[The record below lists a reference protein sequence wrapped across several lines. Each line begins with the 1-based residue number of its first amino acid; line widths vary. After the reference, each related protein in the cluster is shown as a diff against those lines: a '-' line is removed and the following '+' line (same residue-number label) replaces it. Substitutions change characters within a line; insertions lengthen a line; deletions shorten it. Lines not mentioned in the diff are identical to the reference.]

1 MFCFLSMNPF
11 KGAPLEVHMEFRY
24 LGTSDIKVSAVG
36 LGTWQFSDS
45 WGVKEYDVAKS
56 IVEKAIEVGI
66 NFFDTAAVYGRGLSE
81 QFLGRALKEL
91 GVRED
96 VVIATKLP
104 GEFLSRHDVLKGTKR
119 CLERLGTSYIDLMQV
134 HWPPLWNNFPTCEYM
149 RALEELV
156 HQGVI
161 RYIGLSDFPVELVDS
176 AWSCLSTED
185 IVSDQVRYNLVERDA
200 EKEIIPYAE
209 AYGLSVIAWSPLAK
223 GALTG
228 KYTPDNLPEFEDVRR
243 GSALFHPENFK
254 QIYGVVEVLREI
266 GEKYGKTPSQVALN
280 WLLRTS
286 DSVIVIPGA
295 KTPEQVEENAGAVG
309 WSMTF
314 DEWLRLDEVSARVL
328 ISRVVW

>member
-1 MFCFLSMNPF
+1 
-11 KGAPLEVHMEFRY
+11 MEFRY

-45 WGVKEYDVAKS
+45 WGVKEYDMAKS
-56 IVEKAIEVGI
+56 IVERAIEVGI

-96 VVIATKLP
+96 VVVATKLP

-161 RYIGLSDFPVELVDS
+161 RYIGLSDFPVELMDS

-243 GSALFHPENFK
+243 GSALFHPENFR

-266 GEKYGKTPSQVALN
+266 GEKHGKTPSQVALN

-286 DSVIVIPGA
+286 EAVIVIPGA

-314 DEWLRLDEVSARVL
+314 DEWLRLEETSGRVL
-328 ISRVVW
+328 ISRVTW

>member
-1 MFCFLSMNPF
+1 
-11 KGAPLEVHMEFRY
+11 MEFRY
-24 LGTSDIKVSAVG
+24 LGTSDIRVSAVG

-45 WGVKEYDVAKS
+45 WGVQNYELARS
-56 IVEKAIEVGI
+56 IVEKAIELNI

-91 GVRED
+91 GVRDD

-104 GEFLSRHDVLKGTKR
+104 GEFLSRHDVFKGTKR
-119 CLERLGTSYIDLMQV
+119 CLERLDTDYIDLMQV
-134 HWPPLWNNFPTCEYM
+134 HWPPIWNNFPTCEYM

-161 RYIGLSDFPVELVDS
+161 RYIGLSDFPVELMES

-209 AYGLSVIAWSPLAK
+209 AYGMSVIAWSPLAK

-243 GSALFHPENFK
+243 NAALFHPENFR
-254 QIYGVVEVLREI
+254 QIYGIVEVLKRI
-266 GEKYGKTPSQVALN
+266 GEKYGKTPAQVALN
-280 WLLRTS
+280 WLLMTS

-295 KTPEQVEENAGAVG
+295 KTPQQVEENVGAVG
-309 WSMTF
+309 WKMSF
-314 DEWLRLDEVSARVL
+314 DEWLELEELSGSLR

>member
-1 MFCFLSMNPF
+1 
-11 KGAPLEVHMEFRY
+11 MEFRY
-24 LGTSDIKVSAVG
+24 LGTSDIRVSAVG

-45 WGVKEYDVAKS
+45 WGVQNYELARS
-56 IVEKAIEVGI
+56 IVEKAIELNI

-91 GVRED
+91 GVRDD

-104 GEFLSRHDVLKGTKR
+104 GEFLSRHDVFKGTKR
-119 CLERLGTSYIDLMQV
+119 CLERLGTDYIDLMQV
-134 HWPPLWNNFPTCEYM
+134 HWPPIWNNFPTCEYM

-161 RYIGLSDFPVELVDS
+161 RYIGLSDFPVELVES

-200 EKEIIPYAE
+200 EKEIVPYAE
-209 AYGLSVIAWSPLAK
+209 AYGMSVIAWSPLAK

-243 GSALFHPENFK
+243 NAALFHPENFR
-254 QIYGVVEVLREI
+254 QIYGVVEVLKRI
-266 GEKYGKTPSQVALN
+266 GEKYGKTPAQVALN
-280 WLLRTS
+280 WLLMAS

-295 KTPEQVEENAGAVG
+295 KTPQQVEENVGAVG
-309 WSMTF
+309 WKMSF
-314 DEWLRLDEVSARVL
+314 DEWLELEELSGSLR

>member
-1 MFCFLSMNPF
+1 
-11 KGAPLEVHMEFRY
+11 MEFRY
-24 LGTSDIKVSAVG
+24 LGTSDIRVSAVG

-45 WGVKEYDVAKS
+45 WGVQNYELARS
-56 IVEKAIEVGI
+56 IVEKAIELNI

-91 GVRED
+91 GVRDD

-104 GEFLSRHDVLKGTKR
+104 GEFLSRHDVFKGTKR
-119 CLERLGTSYIDLMQV
+119 CLERLGTDYIDLMQV
-134 HWPPLWNNFPTCEYM
+134 HWPPIWNNFPTCEYM

-161 RYIGLSDFPVELVDS
+161 RYIGLSDFPVELVES

-209 AYGLSVIAWSPLAK
+209 AYGMSVIAWSPLAK

-243 GSALFHPENFK
+243 NAALFHPENFR
-254 QIYGVVEVLREI
+254 QIYGVVEVLKRI
-266 GEKYGKTPSQVALN
+266 GEKYGKTPAQVALN
-280 WLLRTS
+280 WLLMAS

-295 KTPEQVEENAGAVG
+295 KTPQQVEENVGAVG
-309 WSMTF
+309 WKMSF
-314 DEWLRLDEVSARVL
+314 DEWLELEELSGSLR

>member
-1 MFCFLSMNPF
+1 
-11 KGAPLEVHMEFRY
+11 MEFRY
-24 LGTSDIKVSAVG
+24 LGTSDIRVSAVG

-45 WGVKEYDVAKS
+45 WGVQNYELARS
-56 IVEKAIEVGI
+56 IVEKAIELNI

-91 GVRED
+91 GVRDD

-104 GEFLSRHDVLKGTKR
+104 GEFLSRHDVFKGTKR
-119 CLERLGTSYIDLMQV
+119 CLERLGTDYIDLMQV
-134 HWPPLWNNFPTCEYM
+134 HWPPIWNNFPTCEYM

-161 RYIGLSDFPVELVDS
+161 RYIGLSDFPVELMES

-209 AYGLSVIAWSPLAK
+209 AYGMSVIAWSPLAK

-243 GSALFHPENFK
+243 NAALFHPENFR
-254 QIYGVVEVLREI
+254 QIYGIVEVLKGI
-266 GEKYGKTPSQVALN
+266 GEKYGKTPAQVALN
-280 WLLRTS
+280 WLLMTS

-295 KTPEQVEENAGAVG
+295 KTPQQVEENVGAVG
-309 WSMTF
+309 WKMSF
-314 DEWLRLDEVSARVL
+314 DEWLELEELSGSLR

>member
-1 MFCFLSMNPF
+1 
-11 KGAPLEVHMEFRY
+11 MEFRY
-24 LGTSDIKVSAVG
+24 LGTSDLRVSAVG

-45 WGVKEYDVAKS
+45 WGVQDYEAAKA
-56 IVEKAIEVGI
+56 IVETAVRAGI
-66 NFFDTAAVYGRGLSE
+66 NFFDTAAVYGHGLSE
-81 QFLGRALKEL
+81 TFLGRALREL
-91 GVRED
+91 GIRED
-96 VVIATKLP
+96 VIVATKLP
-104 GEFLSRHDVLKGTKR
+104 GEFLSRHDVFKGTKR
-119 CLERLGTSYIDLMQV
+119 CLERLGTDYIDLMQV

-161 RYIGLSDFPVELVDS
+161 RHIGLSDFPVELVES

-185 IVSDQVRYNLVERDA
+185 LVSDQVRYNLVERDA

-228 KYTPDNLPEFEDVRR
+228 KYTPENLPRFDDVRR
-243 GSALFHPENFK
+243 GSALFHPDNFS
-254 QIYGVVEVLREI
+254 QIYEVVRLLEEI
-266 GEKYGKTPSQVALN
+266 GSRHGKTPSQVALN

-286 DSVIVIPGA
+286 DSVVVIPGA
-295 KTPEQVEENAGAVG
+295 KTPGQVEENAGAAG
-309 WSMTF
+309 WSLTF
-314 DEWLRLDEVSARVL
+314 DEWLRLEQASSRVV

>member
-1 MFCFLSMNPF
+1 
-11 KGAPLEVHMEFRY
+11 MEFRY
-24 LGTSDIKVSAVG
+24 LGTSDIRVSAVG

-45 WGVKEYDVAKS
+45 WGVQNYELARS
-56 IVEKAIEVGI
+56 IVEKAIELNI

-91 GVRED
+91 GVRDD

-104 GEFLSRHDVLKGTKR
+104 GEFLSRHDVFKGTKR
-119 CLERLGTSYIDLMQV
+119 CLERLGTDYIDLMQV
-134 HWPPLWNNFPTCEYM
+134 HWPPIWNNFPTCEYM

-161 RYIGLSDFPVELVDS
+161 RYIGLSDFPVELMES

-209 AYGLSVIAWSPLAK
+209 AYGMSVIAWSPLAE

-243 GSALFHPENFK
+243 NAALFHPENFR
-254 QIYGVVEVLREI
+254 QIYGIVEVLKRI
-266 GEKYGKTPSQVALN
+266 GEKYGKTPAQVALN
-280 WLLRTS
+280 WLLMAS

-295 KTPEQVEENAGAVG
+295 KTPQQVEENVGAVG
-309 WSMTF
+309 WKMSF
-314 DEWLRLDEVSARVL
+314 DEWLELEELSGSLR

>member
-1 MFCFLSMNPF
+1 
-11 KGAPLEVHMEFRY
+11 MEFRY

-81 QFLGRALKEL
+81 RFLGRALREL

-176 AWSCLSTED
+176 ARSCLSTED

-314 DEWLRLDEVSARVL
+314 DEWLRLEEMSGRVL
-328 ISRVVW
+328 ISRVTW

>member
-1 MFCFLSMNPF
+1 
-11 KGAPLEVHMEFRY
+11 MEFRY

-314 DEWLRLDEVSARVL
+314 DEWLRLEEMSGRIL
-328 ISRVVW
+328 ISRVTW

>member
-1 MFCFLSMNPF
+1 
-11 KGAPLEVHMEFRY
+11 MEFRY
-24 LGTSDIKVSAVG
+24 LGTSDIRVSAVG

-45 WGVKEYDVAKS
+45 WGVQEYEQAKS

-81 QFLGRALKEL
+81 QFLGKALKEL

-185 IVSDQVRYNLVERDA
+185 LVSDQVRYNLVERDA

-228 KYTPDNLPEFEDVRR
+228 KYTPDNLPEFKDVRR
-243 GSALFHPENFK
+243 GSALFHPDNFR
-254 QIYGVVEVLREI
+254 QIYGVVEVLKEI
-266 GEKYGKTPSQVALN
+266 GDKYGKTPSQVALN

-286 DSVIVIPGA
+286 DTVIVIPGA
-295 KTPEQVEENAGAVG
+295 KTPEQVEENAGAAG
-309 WSMTF
+309 WRMTF
-314 DEWLRLDEVSARVL
+314 EEWLRLEEISGRVL

>member
-1 MFCFLSMNPF
+1 
-11 KGAPLEVHMEFRY
+11 MEFRY
-24 LGTSDIKVSAVG
+24 LGTSDIRVSAVG

-45 WGVKEYDVAKS
+45 WGVQNYELARS
-56 IVEKAIEVGI
+56 IVEKAIELNI

-91 GVRED
+91 GVRDD

-104 GEFLSRHDVLKGTKR
+104 GEFLSRHDVFKGTKR
-119 CLERLGTSYIDLMQV
+119 CLERLGTDYIDLMQV
-134 HWPPLWNNFPTCEYM
+134 HWPPIWNNFPTCEYM

-161 RYIGLSDFPVELVDS
+161 RYIGLSDFPVELMES

-209 AYGLSVIAWSPLAK
+209 AYGMSVIAWSPLAK

-243 GSALFHPENFK
+243 NAALFHPENFR
-254 QIYGVVEVLREI
+254 QIYGIVEVLKGI
-266 GEKYGKTPSQVALN
+266 GEKYGKTPAQVALN
-280 WLLRTS
+280 WLLMAS

-295 KTPEQVEENAGAVG
+295 KTPQQVEENVGAVG
-309 WSMTF
+309 WKMSF
-314 DEWLRLDEVSARVL
+314 DEWLELEELSGSLR